1 MKIEKYG
8 TAGDIEELLAVRDSV
23 DTLLNAHITAS
34 PLSVRADMFDIGD
47 AFQVHIEVPGVDQSD
62 LELAIEDDELQV
74 AGLRGPVLGE
84 AAVDAFGGQ
93 GAAGDQGAT
102 RNRFILTERASGPFQ
117 RSFRLPAPVR
127 PDAATAHLSRGV
139 LVVTIPKA

>member
-34 PLSVRADMFDIGD
+34 PLSARADMFDTGES
-47 AFQVHIEVPGVDQSD
+47 FQAHIEVPGVDQSD
-62 LELAIEDDELQV
+62 LEIAIEGDELLI
-74 AGLRGPVLGE
+74 AGLRGATLDGP
-84 AAVDAFGGQ
+84 AGGN
-93 GAAGDQGAT
+93 GT
-102 RNRFILTERASGPFQ
+102 IVFTERASGPFQ
-117 RSFRLPAPVR
+117 RTISLPAAVKPEG
-127 PDAATAHLSRGV
+127 ATAHLSRGV